1 MKTTP
6 IIDFHTHAFPDTL
19 APRAIAQLT
28 INAAAS
34 GYVPMTDG
42 TVAGLQASMDQAG
55 IHRSVICNIATNGR
69 QMAKVNE
76 FACLIELEQTEIH
89 ALGSLHP
96 DGKNLEGQIKLLKS
110 AGIKGIKL
118 QPDYIRTDFDNP
130 SLHPI
135 FELCIAY
142 DMFVIT
148 HAGFDPGSRL
158 HVHCRP
164 RHIRKVME
172 NFPNLTLIA
181 AHMGGIGCEKDTLE
195 MLCGTP
201 IYFDTALSGRFSERQ
216 PLLYQIMQ
224 KHDTSRILYG
234 SDCPWSNQEYEQSF
248 VKNAP
253 ISEQAKE
260 DIFWNNAARLLGL
273 SK

>member
-1 MKTTP
+1 M
-6 IIDFHTHAFPDTL
+6 IFDFHCHCFPDNL
-19 APRAIAQLT
+19 APYAIAQLDE
-28 INAAAS
+28 NSPWS
-34 GYVPMTDG
+34 GLTPSTDG
-42 TVAGLQASMDQAG
+42 TVA
-55 IHRSVICNIATNGR
+55 SVLEQMHAHGVTQSLVCNIATNGR

-76 FACLIELEQTEIH
+76 FACLIELEQTELH

-110 AGIKGIKL
+110 VGIKGIKL
-118 QPDYIRTDFDNP
+118 QPDYIRTDFDSP
-130 SLHPI
+130 LLYPI
-135 FELCIAY
+135 FELCTAHN
-142 DMFVIT
+142 MFVIT
-148 HAGFDPGSRL
+148 HTGFDPGSRL

-181 AHMGGIGCEKDTLE
+181 AHMGGIGCEKDALE
-195 MLCGTP
+195 LLCGTP
-201 IYFDTALSGRFSERQ
+201 IYLDTALSGRFSERQ
-216 PLLYQIMQ
+216 PLLHQILQ

-234 SDCPWSNQEYEQSF
+234 SDCPWSNQVCEQNF
-248 VKNAP
+248 VKSAP

-273 SK
+273 PG